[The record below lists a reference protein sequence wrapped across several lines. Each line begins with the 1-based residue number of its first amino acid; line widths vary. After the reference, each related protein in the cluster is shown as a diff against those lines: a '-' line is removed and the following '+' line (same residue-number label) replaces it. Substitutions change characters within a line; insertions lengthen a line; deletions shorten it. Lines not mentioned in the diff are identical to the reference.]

1 MGNGMSKREKGY
13 ITYTREEEENFI
25 SVANE
30 VGIAP
35 AMRELGYPGSHHTAT
50 KWFRSRGLETP
61 NVSSLQS
68 AARALRTHYEAEEEL
83 AGIQLMMDRCTD
95 MMMNNDL
102 TPEEFNKLANAYERV
117 IKTKRLIE
125 GKSTGISET
134 QQYDGTD
141 LEIAKLTAEMEKR
154 NDEYENTHSKSE

>member
-1 MGNGMSKREKGY
+1 MTKEDKAAKTVNRNV
-13 ITYTREEEENFI
+13 TYTREQEEEFI

-30 VGIAP
+30 IGIAP
-35 AMRELGYPGSHHTAT
+35 AMRELGYPGSHHTAA
-50 KWFRSRGLETP
+50 KWFKSRGLETP

-83 AGIQLMMDRCTD
+83 AGIQLMMDRYTD

-125 GKSTGISET
+125 GKSTGIT
-134 QQYDGTD
+134 QNNQYDGTD
-141 LEIAKLTAEMEKR
+141 LEIAKLAAEMEQR
-154 NDEYENTHSKSE
+154 NDEWQSSHS